1 MPYTV
6 SPLITYSKATS
17 LEGLYRSYYLF
28 ETNFLAYHKLWYQ
41 HKHWIQVNPPVT
53 TGIFG
58 DAKPSATQI
67 TSLQ

>member
-1 MPYTV
+1 M
-6 SPLITYSKATS
+6 S